1 MKRIIFGALLAT
13 IAIFA
18 IVNRSNA
25 TVVSTDPSSLEITLK
40 NGSKVTYASSQLD
53 SIVYV
58 GGFWGETGAVG
69 MKVYVR
75 GASSSVDY
83 LFSQVTDI
91 DFDASVVVMSDPT
104 FSVESGHTF
113 YNNYSTVTIST
124 ETEGATVYYTTNGT
138 TPSAT
143 NNAGSGVGSVVVTVT
158 EDMTIKA
165 IAILGEQSSEVV
177 TASYTIGESETLVY
191 KRITSTSDLEVGK
204 RYIIVSEEG
213 GAAMGAITGTSTKYG
228 VSVTPSTDATF
239 TLDVTNHTAN
249 VSSGSN
255 VKSVTLGG
263 SEGAWT
269 LVHEDGGYLYW
280 SSGNSLNTSS
290 QSSNNITWAISFG
303 TDSVAI
309 KNVAN
314 TERHICYNKASGQE
328 RFACYTTAQTKIQLY
343 KESDEAAVVTVDAP
357 TFSPES
363 GHTFTEAENT
373 VTISSTST
381 GSTIYYTTDGSDPTT
396 SSSHGTAGAA
406 TATVTVTSSCT
417 VKAIAVKDGTSSE
430 VASASY
436 TVNLVTD
443 GTLYTLVTST
453 GDLEEGKKY
462 IFVYEDGNA
471 AMGAIS
477 DTSTKYGTSVTDT
490 DDDYF
495 TLDTDTHTAT
505 LKEGTSVKYVTLGG
519 SSGAWTFT
527 HEDGGTLNW
536 SSGNSL
542 TTGDSGN
549 TWTIAIGSNGDA
561 TITNVG
567 TSERV
572 IKYNTGSPR
581 FACYTSGQKLFQI
594 YKENGSAAATVKTP
608 TFSVSSRTLYNT
620 TTSVTISTATSGAT
634 VYYTT
639 DDTEPSATN
648 YAGKGTNSVSLTI
661 TASMTVKAIA
671 ILDGESSSVA
681 SATYTVDT
689 SGSSSGDGNVNRNS
703 LSSYY
708 NSSKYMY
715 RLEWPHIREN
725 GNQTWLAKSESG
737 YGLALEMEWDNS
749 LIANRFTCYYMDSK
763 NSVQNVSR
771 SDSFKED
778 PEVPSATRSTLS
790 DYSGSGFSRGH
801 LCPSADRRASNAQQA
816 LTYYLSNMQP
826 QYQTHNGAQWA
837 TLEAN
842 VRTWAAQFDTLYV
855 VKAGTIENVTING
868 STKSGIKSVK
878 CNNRLIVPEYFY
890 MALMGYK
897 KSTNTYTAVGI
908 WTYHYNDSGDK
919 QDEVYMSI
927 DELETR
933 TGIDFFCNLP
943 DEVEETVEASYD
955 SSKWQ

>member
-1 MKRIIFGALLAT
+1 MKRIIFGALLA
-13 IAIFA
+13 IVAIFA

-104 FSVESGHTF
+104 FSSPSGTTF
-113 YNNYSTVTIST
+113 YNTYSTVTIST

-191 KRITSTSDLEVGK
+191 KRITSTSDLETGK
-204 RYIIVSEEG
+204 KYIIVSETG
-213 GAAMGAITGTSTKYG
+213 VAAMGSISTTSTKYG
-228 VSVTPSTDATF
+228 LNVTPSTDAAF

-249 VSSGSN
+249 VSSGSD
-255 VKSVTLGG
+255 VKYVTLGG

-269 LVHEDGGYLYW
+269 LTHQNGGYLYW
-280 SSGNSLNTSS
+280 SSGNSLNTNSLSS
-290 QSSNNITWAISFG
+290 DNTTWAISF
-303 TDSVAI
+303 TDGNATI
-309 KNVAN
+309 TNNHDNTRKICHNNTAN
-314 TERHICYNKASGQE
+314 QE
-328 RFACYTTAQTKIQLY
+328 RFACYNTEQGTIQLY
-343 KESDEAAVVTVDAP
+343 QETTESAVITVDAP
-357 TFSPES
+357 TFSPAD
-363 GHTFTEAENT
+363 GYTFTDATNT
-373 VTISSTST
+373 VTVSSTST
-381 GSTIYYTTDGSDPTT
+381 GSTIYYTTDGTTPTT
-396 SSSHGTAGAA
+396 SSSHGTMGSA
-406 TATVTVTSSCT
+406 TATVTVTASCT
-417 VKAIAVKDGTSSE
+417 VKAIAVKDGASSE
-430 VASASY
+430 EASASY
-436 TVNLVTD
+436 TVNVVSD
-443 GTLYTLVTST
+443 GTLYTRINNT
-453 GDLEEGKKY
+453 GDLEDGANY
-462 IFVYEDGNA
+462 ILVYEGGNA
-471 AMGAIS
+471 AMGAVN
-477 DTSTKYGTSVTDT
+477 TYGVSVSA
-490 DDDYF
+490 DDYF
-495 TLDTDTHTAT
+495 TLDTDAGEAVV
-505 LKEGTSVKYVTLGG
+505 KEGSGVKYVTLGG

-527 HEDGGTLNW
+527 HEDGGTLNYSG
-536 SSGNSL
+536 SSNTL

-549 TWTIAIGSNGDA
+549 TWTIQFSGNNA
-561 TITNVG
+561 TITNVSAN
-567 TSERV
+567 TRV
-572 IKYNTGSPR
+572 IQYNSSSPR
-581 FACYTSGQKLFQI
+581 FACYTSDQHLIQI
-594 YKENGSAAATVKTP
+594 YKANGSATATVKTP

-639 DDTEPSATN
+639 DGTEPSATN
-648 YAGKGTNSVSLTI
+648 YAGSGTNSVSLTI

-671 ILDGESSSVA
+671 ILDSESSSVA

-890 MALMGYK
+890 MALMGYT

-955 SSKWQ
+955 SSKGQ

>member
-104 FSVESGHTF
+104 FSSPSGTTF
-113 YNNYSTVTIST
+113 YNTYSTVTIST

-143 NNAGSGVGSVVVTVT
+143 NNAGSGVNSVSVTVT

-177 TASYTIGESETLVY
+177 TASYTIGESETVVY
-191 KRITSTSDLEVGK
+191 SRVTSTSQLVTGK
-204 RYIIVSEEG
+204 KYIIVSETG
-213 GAAMGAITGTSTKYG
+213 GAAMGSISTTSTKYG
-228 VSVTPSTDATF
+228 LNVTPSTDAAF

-249 VSSGSN
+249 VSSGSD
-255 VKSVTLGG
+255 VKYVTLGG

-269 LVHEDGGYLYW
+269 LTHQNGGYLYW
-280 SSGNSLNTSS
+280 SSGNSLNTNSLSS
-290 QSSNNITWAISFG
+290 DNTTWAISF
-303 TDSVAI
+303 TDGNATI
-309 KNVAN
+309 TNKHDNTRKICHNNTAN
-314 TERHICYNKASGQE
+314 QE
-328 RFACYTTAQTKIQLY
+328 RFACYNTEQGTIQLY
-343 KESDEAAVVTVDAP
+343 QETTESAVITVDTP
-357 TFSPES
+357 TFSPAD
-363 GHTFTEAENT
+363 GYTFTEAENT

-381 GSTIYYTTDGSDPTT
+381 GSTIYYTTDGTTPTT
-396 SSSHGTAGAA
+396 SSSHGTMGSA
-406 TATVTVTSSCT
+406 TATVTVTASCT
-417 VKAIAVKDGTSSE
+417 VKAIAVKDGASSE
-430 VASASY
+430 EASASY
-436 TVNLVTD
+436 TVNVVSD
-443 GTLYTLVTST
+443 GTLYTRINNT
-453 GDLEEGKKY
+453 GDLEAGANY
-462 IFVYEDGNA
+462 ILVYESESGNA
-471 AMGAIS
+471 AMGAVN
-477 DTSTKYGTSVTDT
+477 TYGVSVSA
-490 DDDYF
+490 DDYF
-495 TLDTDTHTAT
+495 TLDTDAGEAVV
-505 LKEGTSVKYVTLGG
+505 KEGSSVKYVTLGG
-519 SSGAWTFT
+519 SAGAWTFT
-527 HEDGGTLNW
+527 HEDGGTLNYSG
-536 SSGNSL
+536 SSNTL

-549 TWTIAIGSNGDA
+549 TWTIQFSGNDA

-567 TSERV
+567 TSTRV
-572 IKYNTGSPR
+572 IKYNSSSPR
-581 FACYTSGQKLFQI
+581 FACYTSSQHLIKI
-594 YKENGSAAATVKTP
+594 YKANGSATATVKTP

-639 DDTEPSATN
+639 DGTEPSATN
-648 YAGKGTNSVSLTI
+648 YAGRGTNSVSLTI

-671 ILDGESSSVA
+671 ILDSESSSVA
-681 SATYTVDT
+681 SATYTI
-689 SGSSSGDGNVNRNS
+689 SSGTDDGNTNRNA

-708 NSSKYMY
+708 NASKKMWN
-715 RLEWPHIREN
+715 LEWPRIKED
-725 GNQTWLAKSESG
+725 GNQSWVIKESDG
-737 YGLALEMEWDNS
+737 YVTFALEWDNS
-749 LIANRFTCYYMDSK
+749 KIANRYTCYQMFDNNWDGPGK
-763 NSVQNVSR
+763 RKDN
-771 SDSFKED
+771 FIED
-778 PEVPSATRSTLS
+778 PDLPSATRSKQS
-790 DYSGSGFSRGH
+790 DYSSSGFSRGH
-801 LCPSADRRASNAQQA
+801 LCPSADRTYSQAQNNQ
-816 LTYYLSNMQP
+816 TFYFSNMQP
-826 QYQTHNGAQWA
+826 QYQNHNGGQWG
-837 TLEAN
+837 TLEGKI
-842 VRTWAAQFDTLYV
+842 RTWAGQYDTLYV
-855 VKAGTIENVTING
+855 VKAGTIDNVTING
-868 STKSGIKSVK
+868 STSSGVKSVK
-878 CNNRLIVPEYFY
+878 CNNRLPVPEYFY
-890 MALMGYK
+890 MALMGYT

-908 WTYHYNDSGDK
+908 WTYHYNSTSDK

-943 DEVEETVEASYD
+943 DEVEATVEASYN